1 MRRMSRGRVLGG
13 IATVLAVFAWV
24 QIMGAQ
30 KQSATPA
37 QMSVSAQRAL
47 LDQYCVGCHNQKA
60 KVGGL
65 SLDKLDLA
73 HLGDNAETVEKVIR
87 KLRAG
92 MMPPVGSKRPDQATY
107 QALMSSLENGIDQAV

>member
-1 MRRMSRGRVLGG
+1 MRMGRWVGCL
-13 IATVLAVFAWV
+13 ATLVILAGVKTV
-24 QIMGAQ
+24 VAQ
-30 KQSATPA
+30 KPSATPA